1 MNTISYDEQTH
12 ITRAIIKAAVMML
25 EFGAESKLIEQ
36 TSQRMGAALG
46 VDSIEMS
53 LIPSAIVLTTL
64 THNQSVT
71 TTRMAHHKPI
81 NMSIVFDVQRLCI
94 ELEKKKVDV
103 TTVMERLKNI
113 QPNYY
118 NRWLVVFM
126 VGISCASFAYLRGAD
141 WVAFVITFLASSGAM
156 FVRQELA
163 KHKFISLL
171 VFAITAFVAT
181 IIASLSYVSNIS
193 STPSIALSASVLLLV
208 PGFPFINSFLDAVKG
223 YLSMGWGRWLQATL
237 LTLATSMGIIFAM
250 SILNIKGW

>member
-1 MNTISYDEQTH
+1 MKTLSYEEQTK
-12 ITRAIIKAAVMML
+12 ITRAIIKAAVLML

-36 TSQRMGAALG
+36 TSQRMGKALG
-46 VDSIEMS
+46 VDSVEIS

-64 THNQSVT
+64 KQDQSVT
-71 TTRMAHHKPI
+71 TTRRAHHKPI
-81 NMSIVFDVQRLCI
+81 NMSIVCDVQTICI
-94 ELEKKKVDV
+94 NLEKHQHPVQE
-103 TTVMERLKNI
+103 VMQLLKDI

-126 VGISCASFAYLRGAD
+126 VGFACASFAYLRGAD
-141 WVAFVITFLASSGAM
+141 MPAFFITFLASSVAM

-163 KHKFISLL
+163 RKQFILL
-171 VFAITAFVAT
+171 LSFGMTAFVAT
-181 IIASLSYVSNIS
+181 LIASLSQLNGIS
-193 STPSIALSASVLLLV
+193 STANIALSSSVLLLV

>member
-12 ITRAIIKAAVMML
+12 ITRTIIKAAVMML

-36 TSQRMGAALG
+36 TSQRMGVALG
-46 VDSIEMS
+46 VDSVEMS

-94 ELEKKKVDV
+94 ELEKKKFDV
-103 TTVMERLKNI
+103 QTVMERLKNI
-113 QPNYY
+113 QT
-118 NRWLVVFM
+118 M

-163 KHKFISLL
+163 KHKFISLII
-171 VFAITAFVAT
+171 FAITAFVAT
-181 IIASLSYVSNIS
+181 LIASLSYVDNIS